1 MKCANCGAELKLG
14 CVYCSV
20 CGHEAQI
27 VPDYNIL
34 EDDYLNHLMNAEE
47 KEAHQK
53 EEQRRQMEQ
62 KRRQREKKEAARKKK
77 RILISCLCAALA
89 VAIIVTVVLVI
100 NHNHRNSFDYQ
111 YEKGL
116 SYTAQKNYSKAL
128 DYFSEAARLDPDHTG
143 VLLEMAKIY
152 EIREDASS
160 LEATL
165 LQIIA
170 LDDTEP
176 EAYRML
182 VALYDKQQ
190 KYDDIM
196 ELYGQLKSDSLR
208 EIFADY
214 MVAPPEFSVE
224 GGDYN
229 DDVTVELSAP
239 EGCTIYYTLDGTSPV
254 ERGKHY
260 KEPIELDNARDYTVS
275 AVCRDERGIFGQ
287 IASEEYKITYEA
299 PDSAAV
305 TPAAGTYA
313 EAIPITIQVP
323 EGCRVYYTWDGSVPT
338 QNSDVYSAPL
348 EMPEGNHVLSI
359 LVVDSHGLASPVV
372 RYNYIY
378 LSSGEQEEQ

>member
-47 KEAHQK
+47 KAAHQK
-53 EEQRRQMEQ
+53 EQQRRQMEQ
-62 KRRQREKKEAARKKK
+62 KRKQQKKEAERKKK
-77 RILISCLCAALA
+77 ILLISGLCAALA
-89 VAIIVTVVLVI
+89 VAILVTVILVV

-116 SYTAQKNYSKAL
+116 SYAAQKDYDKAL
-128 DYFSEAARLDPDHTG
+128 DYFSEAARLDPNHTG
-143 VLLEMAKIY
+143 VLLELAKIY
-152 EIREDASS
+152 EIREDAAS

-190 KYDDIM
+190 NYDDIM

-224 GGDYN
+224 GGEYN

-254 ERGKHY
+254 ERGKRY
-260 KEPIELDNARDYTVS
+260 REPIELNNAKDYTLS
-275 AVCRDERGIFGQ
+275 AVCRDARGIFGQ
-287 IASEEYKITYEA
+287 VASAEYKIVYEA
-299 PDSAAV
+299 PDSATV
-305 TPAAGTYA
+305 TPAAGTYT
-313 EAIPITIQVP
+313 EAMPVTIQVP
-323 EGCRVYYTWDGSVPT
+323 EGCRVYYTWDGSVPS

-359 LVVDSHGLASPVV
+359 LVVDSHDLASPVV

-378 LSSGEQEEQ
+378 LPPDEPEEQ

>member
-1 MKCANCGAELKLG
+1 MKCANCGTELKLG

-47 KEAHQK
+47 KKSKQQ
-53 EEQRRQMEQ
+53 EEQHRQTEQ
-62 KRRQREKKEAARKKK
+62 NRLRQEKRNAKRRKK
-77 RILISCLCAALA
+77 RLLIFGGCAAFAVIIIAAVILI
-89 VAIIVTVVLVI
+89 I
-100 NHNHRNSFDYQ
+100 NHNRSNSFEYQ

-116 SYTAQKNYSKAL
+116 SYAAEKDYNKAL
-128 DYFSEAARLDPDHTG
+128 DHLSQAATLDPDHTG
-143 VLLEMAKIY
+143 VLLEMAAIY
-152 EIREDASS
+152 EIRDDASA

-165 LQIIA
+165 LQILT
-170 LDDTEP
+170 LDDSEP

-190 KYDDIM
+190 KYDAIM
-196 ELYGQLKSDSLR
+196 ELYGQLKDDSLQ

-214 MVAPPEFSVE
+214 MVPPPAFSAE
-224 GGDYN
+224 GGAYD

-239 EGCTIYYTLDGTSPV
+239 EGCTIFYTLDGTSPV
-254 ERGKHY
+254 ERGKRY
-260 KEPIELDNARDYTVS
+260 REPIELDNAKDYTLS

-287 IASEEYKITYEA
+287 VAVVEYSITYEA
-299 PDSAAV
+299 PDSATV
-305 TPAAGTYA
+305 TPAAGTYT
-313 EAIPITIQVP
+313 EQKSISIQAP
-323 EGCRVYYTWDGSVPT
+323 DKCSVYYTWDGSVPT
-338 QNSDVYSAPL
+338 RSSDVYTAPL

-359 LVVDSHGLASPVV
+359 LVVDSHDLASPVV

-378 LSSGEQEEQ
+378 LPADTQ